1 MDFAPSDRAVELKAK
16 LVEFDADVVRPAEPI
31 YRDQRIESGNVRFA
45 PPIMEELKVEARK
58 RDLWN
63 LFLPESGHGPGLTNL
78 EYAPLCEVM
87 GTSPLL
93 GEATNCS
100 APDTGN
106 MEILEQFGTPLQQ
119 EQWLQPLLNGEI
131 RSCFAM
137 TEPWVAS
144 SDATN
149 ISSPNVRDGDDY
161 VINGHKWFTSGA
173 LDPRCKLAVFMG
185 VTDPATDTYHRQSMI
200 LVPMDAPGVTV
211 VRGLT
216 VFGHDEGPGHA
227 ETLWENVRV
236 PKENLLGEEGS
247 GFAIAQARLGPGR
260 IHHCMRAIGMA
271 ERALELMCMRA
282 QTRVA
287 FKKPLA
293 DQGVVRET
301 IAESRMQI
309 EQVRLL
315 TLKAAWM
322 MDTVG
327 KKNARTEIAAI
338 KVVAARVAT
347 DVIDRAIQLF
357 GGAGVTDDWPL
368 ASMYAHARTLHLVD
382 GPDAVHL
389 RQIARDELGR
399 YASLRPGGF

>member
-1 MDFAPSDRAVELKAK
+1 MDFAMSDRAVDLKAK
-16 LVEFDADVVRPAEPI
+16 LVEFDDDIVRPAEAV
-31 YRDQRIESGNVRFA
+31 YREQRAASGDPHF
-45 PPIMEELKVEARK
+45 PPPVMEELKVEARK

-63 LFLPESGHGPGLTNL
+63 LFLPEPEHGPGLSNL

-87 GTSPLL
+87 GTSALL

-119 EQWLQPLLNGEI
+119 EQWLRPLLDGEI

-144 SDATN
+144 SAATN
-149 ISSPNVRDGDDY
+149 ISSSIERDGDDY

-173 LDPRCKLAVFMG
+173 RD
-185 VTDPATDTYHRQSMI
+185 
-200 LVPMDAPGVTV
+200 
-211 VRGLT
+211 
-216 VFGHDEGPGHA
+216 
-227 ETLWENVRV
+227 
-236 PKENLLGEEGS
+236 
-247 GFAIAQARLGPGR
+247 
-260 IHHCMRAIGMA
+260 
-271 ERALELMCMRA
+271 LMCMRA

-293 DQGVVRET
+293 DQGVVQAN

-315 TLKAAWM
+315 TMKAAWM

-368 ASMYAHARTLHLVD
+368 ATMYAHARTLHLVD
-382 GPDAVHL
+382 GPDDVHL
-389 RQIARDELGR
+389 RQIARNELGK
-399 YASLRPGGF
+399 YAQLRPAGF